1 MAATKAK
8 KEGKD
13 PTVAAKAM
21 VSEIAKAGGKAGIK
35 PGPKNVVSATAHM
48 AKEAGHNPKKAAA
61 KAANKIVTKAKK
73 AGVAIKSKSAPV
85 KSHKSEGLHVKKS
98 EHDTVVKPGTPGPK
112 AVVRMAAEKAKKAG
126 KDPTKAAKAVVDE
139 MKKAG
144 GKAGIKPGPKQVV
157 KHAAELAKA

>member
-48 AKEAGHNPKKAAA
+48 AKEAGHSPKKAAA
-61 KAANKIVTKAKK
+61 KATKKIVDKSKK
-73 AGVAIKSKSAPV
+73 AAGVPV
-85 KSHKSEGLHVKKS
+85 HA
-98 EHDTVVKPGTPGPK
+98 DTTKP
-112 AVVRMAAEKAKKAG
+112 AA
-126 KDPTKAAKAVVDE
+126 
-139 MKKAG
+139 
-144 GKAGIKPGPKQVV
+144 
-157 KHAAELAKA
+157 HAATASTA